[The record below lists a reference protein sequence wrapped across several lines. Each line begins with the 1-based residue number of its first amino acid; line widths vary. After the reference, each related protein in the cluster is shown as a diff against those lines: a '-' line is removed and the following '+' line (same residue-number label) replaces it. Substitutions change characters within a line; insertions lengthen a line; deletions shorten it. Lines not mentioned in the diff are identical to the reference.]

1 MYISLTFCFQAVAAV
16 QPGGSI
22 VYSTCTFL
30 MEENEDIVSW
40 ALSHFDCLTLVSQV
54 SVSGTASSF

>member
-1 MYISLTFCFQAVAAV
+1 MYGRTDAD
-16 QPGGSI
+16 PTY
-22 VYSTCTFL
+22 VYVL
-30 MEENEDIVSW
+30 MEENEDMVSW